1 MKAVFLSLFFL
12 ITAGLFAQQDTTFV
26 DLRHND
32 LDEVLI
38 IDSWEIK
45 DALKSKVDFQPLEVQ
60 LKQIQGVNLVSRGSF
75 AQELVYRGQRDGRIQ
90 VRVNGMR
97 IYNACTDRMDPSTS
111 YLVSNNLQNAEL
123 GSSCESSCTANGL
136 AGNFNLKTKEA
147 CLTVKDSFKFGLA
160 QQYLSNTRGL
170 NSSFFFENSGQKF
183 AWRLNGTW
191 FKNENYRDGRGQEI
205 LYSQNQKQNW
215 SLNAIYRLSAKQFI
229 TLDLIYDLAIN
240 VGYPSLPMDVSAARG
255 LIGGITFK
263 SYHSLG
269 PFQNYELKL
278 YHNDIYHEM
287 DDTQREDVFMHMDM
301 PGWSRTSGLSFNAL
315 NWEIGNHTI
324 KWASEYFSNYR
335 RAEMTM
341 FPDNGSEPPMFM
353 LTWPDARLHGL
364 GTGISGH
371 FHWGL
376 HQLQASFRLD
386 YERSYITDKIGRY
399 QWIGMGYEMD
409 QARSFLLPQISLN
422 YSRLLT
428 KKQKLKLALSYGKRA
443 ATTSELY
450 GFYLFNAHDGYDYL
464 GHANLKAETL
474 TSAEASYIFNAPKL
488 TISSAVFVQLFSD
501 YIFGLNTNYDAMT
514 YGANGVRAYANV
526 GRATFYGFEVLAEY
540 NLHSN
545 WKLKASSEYIRG
557 FRPQFDLPLIPPF
570 QTELGI
576 NYSIGKWS
584 MAPQLNYAA
593 AQNHINSSYG
603 DRYTPAYFLL
613 DFAVNYRFKMAKG
626 NALLSLALNNLT
638 DRYYRD
644 HMSWAG
650 IPSMGRNVSVAIK
663 YGL

>member
-1 MKAVFLSLFFL
+1 MKAVFLALFFL
-12 ITAGLFAQQDTTFV
+12 ITTGLFAQQDTTV
-26 DLRHND
+26 VNMRHND
-32 LDEVLI
+32 LDEALI

-111 YLVSNNLQNAEL
+111 YVVSNNLQNAEL
-123 GSSCESSCTANGL
+123 GSSCESACAANGL
-136 AGNFNLKTKEA
+136 AGNFNFTTKEA
-147 CLTVKDSFKFGLA
+147 CLSVKDSHKFGLA
-160 QQYLSNTRGL
+160 QQYLSNTQGL
-170 NSSFFFENSGQKF
+170 NSSFFLENSGQKF

-205 LYSQNQKQNW
+205 RYSQNQKQNW
-215 SLNAIYRLSAKQFI
+215 SINAVYRLSPQQFI
-229 TLDLIYDLAIN
+229 TLDLIYDLATDI
-240 VGYPSLPMDVSAARG
+240 GYPSLPMDVSTARG
-255 LIGGITFK
+255 LIGGLTFK
-263 SYHSLG
+263 SYRSLG
-269 PFQNYELKL
+269 PFRNYVVKL

-287 DDTQREDVFMHMDM
+287 DDTQRDDVFMHMDM
-301 PGWSRTSGLSFNAL
+301 PGWSRTSGFNFNAF

-324 KWASEYFSNYR
+324 EWASEYFSNYR

-341 FPDNGSEPPMFM
+341 FPDNGLEPPMFM

-371 FHWGL
+371 FHWGV
-376 HQLQASFRLD
+376 HQLQASFRFD
-386 YERSYITDKIGRY
+386 YEHSYITDKIGRD
-399 QWIGMGYEMD
+399 QWKGMGYEMD

-428 KKQKLKLALSYGKRA
+428 KVHKLRLALSYGKRA

-464 GHANLKAETL
+464 GHADLRAETL
-474 TSAEASYIFNAPKL
+474 TSAEASHTFKGPKL
-488 TISSAVFVQLFSD
+488 TINSAVFLQLFSD
-501 YIFGLNTNYDAMT
+501 YIFGLNTNFDAMT
-514 YGANGVRAYANV
+514 YGAKGVRSYANV
-526 GRATFYGFEVLAEY
+526 GRATFYGFEALAEY

-545 WKLKASSEYIRG
+545 WKLKARFQYIRG
-557 FRPQFDLPLIPPF
+557 FRPHYDLPLIPPF

-584 MAPQLNYAA
+584 IAPQLNYVA
-593 AQNHINSSYG
+593 AQNHYNSNYG
-603 DRYTPAYFLL
+603 DRYTPSYLLL
-613 DFAVNYRFKMAKG
+613 DCAVNYHIKMGNG
-626 NALLSLALNNLT
+626 NALFSLAINNLT

-650 IPSMGRNVSVAIK
+650 IPSMGRNVSLALK
-663 YGL
+663 YSL